1 MDNSAFDA
9 RKRRA
14 IRNLEERWEEL
25 AFENDFVFG
34 AVLQSD
40 LDLCRRVLETV
51 LDMPTDLWTSSR
63 PRGRLPRRLTQ
74 RRSGSTYTPPMAA
87 GLSTT

>member
-1 MDNSAFDA
+1 MFLTYGNTRSSIDSLTIRTGEGNVDNNAFDA
-9 RKRRA
+9 RQRRA

-25 AFENDFVFG
+25 TFENDFVFG

-51 LDMPTDLWTSSR
+51 LDMPIDHVDLVE
-63 PRGRLPRRLTQ
+63 
-74 RRSGSTYTPPMAA
+74 A
-87 GLSTT
+87 